1 MKLSEIMRLLP
12 YKNDIRC
19 PRPER
24 SAWGGAGRD
33 RATPVGKEQNDRKP
47 IRQILQIESDGF
59 YLFFSAAVQDEF
71 VHLVRFGPVSCLR
84 SVPTV

>member
-33 RATPVGKEQNDRKP
+33 RATPVGKEQKRP
-47 IRQILQIESDGF
+47 ET
-59 YLFFSAAVQDEF
+59 LF
-71 VHLVRFGPVSCLR
+71 CYK
-84 SVPTV
+84 